1 MTNDTLELWLQV
13 TERGVIGGGENL
25 WAQEPASP
33 GKGVTA
39 GQGLKSYLLTHV
51 FPISALFWVVF
62 PFKYLSLWMA
72 SEFKGS

>member
-33 GKGVTA
+33 GKGVMA

-51 FPISALFWVVF
+51 FSHLCPLLGCLSFQV
-62 PFKYLSLWMA
+62 PFFMD
-72 SEFKGS
+72 GQ